1 MPITKI
7 KTFLDDRKIK
17 YVTLKHSPAYT
28 ALEVAASA
36 HVSGK
41 EFAKTVIVKIDGKMA
56 MAVLRASDRV
66 DLPRLRRLTGADD
79 LVLASEDE
87 FQGLFPGCEVG
98 AMPPFGNL
106 YDMDVFVADNLAKYG
121 EIAFNAGSHT
131 ELIRLSYADF
141 DRLVQ
146 PKQMAFAGHV

>member
-7 KTFLDDRKIK
+7 KTFLNQQNIK
-17 YVTLKHSPAYT
+17 YVTINHSPAYT

-56 MAVLRASDRV
+56 MAVMRAADRV
-66 DLPRLRRLTGADD
+66 DLSRLRGLVGAENIA
-79 LVLASEDE
+79 LASEDE

-106 YDMDVFVADNLAKYG
+106 YNMDVFVADNLPEDG
-121 EIAFNAGSHT
+121 QIVFNAGSHT
-131 ELIRLSYADF
+131 ELIRLSYKDF
-141 DRLVQ
+141 ERLVQ
-146 PKQMAFAGHV
+146 PKHLAFANDV